1 MSKIKVLDKV
11 VTNRI
16 SAGEVVEKPASII
29 KELIENSID
38 AGATRITVEIE
49 NGGISRIA
57 ITDNGHGM
65 DKDDLTLSIMAHATS
80 KISSV
85 DDLDAIKTLGFRGE
99 ALASIAAVSKLEI
112 ISKTANQELGHKL
125 ISSGGEIEKIEP
137 VACPT
142 GTSVEV
148 NTLFFNTPV
157 RAKFLRKPKT
167 EEADITDY
175 VERMMLAYPHIAFKY
190 IVDDKI
196 IYNTTGGGLLDNI
209 YTIYGKEVA
218 QGVQG
223 VDFEYG
229 DFRITGF
236 VGKPEI
242 AKPNRNYQTLF
253 VGGRYVKN
261 FMISSAIQNA
271 YEHYL
276 MKNKFAF
283 FVLSLHIDPSNV
295 DVNVHPNKL
304 EVKFDKPNQIFTAF
318 YACAC
323 DALGKMDQTK
333 NITLVEQETE
343 QAQQNVQLDTL
354 PQNVGASFEKQ
365 PSQPQIEQ
373 VNLFENVQTDL
384 KNQTVDASSFKF
396 NQNSITNTRPVE
408 VLIETKSIKTT
419 AEQEQ
424 KQIEEI
430 KEHQIEKP
438 TPTQQEKN
446 LLFVADYRLVGT
458 LFNTYNI
465 FESGE
470 NVYFIDQ
477 HAAHE
482 RILYDKYMQELATQK
497 IATQNLLVP
506 FVISVKDS
514 EREFLEEYL
523 PLLTSI
529 GFEIELFGT
538 NAFKVLA
545 VPYIFADLSLDK
557 FFADVLSDYASFA
570 KKPMDYIKIVI
581 ATKACKAAVKA
592 GHKLT
597 DDEITMLFEK
607 IKQGV
612 LLCPH
617 GRPFVMKL
625 EKTQV
630 EKWFK
635 RVL

>member
-218 QGVQG
+218 QGVQE

-557 FFADVLSDYASFA
+557 FFADVLSDYASFT

>member
-1 MSKIKVLDKV
+1 
-11 VTNRI
+11 
-16 SAGEVVEKPASII
+16 
-29 KELIENSID
+29 
-38 AGATRITVEIE
+38 
-49 NGGISRIA
+49 
-57 ITDNGHGM
+57 
-65 DKDDLTLSIMAHATS
+65 
-80 KISSV
+80 
-85 DDLDAIKTLGFRGE
+85 
-99 ALASIAAVSKLEI
+99 
-112 ISKTANQELGHKL
+112 
-125 ISSGGEIEKIEP
+125 
-137 VACPT
+137 
-142 GTSVEV
+142 
-148 NTLFFNTPV
+148 
-157 RAKFLRKPKT
+157 
-167 EEADITDY
+167 
-175 VERMMLAYPHIAFKY
+175 
-190 IVDDKI
+190 
-196 IYNTTGGGLLDNI
+196 
-209 YTIYGKEVA
+209 
-218 QGVQG
+218 
-223 VDFEYG
+223 
-229 DFRITGF
+229 
-236 VGKPEI
+236 
-242 AKPNRNYQTLF
+242 
-253 VGGRYVKN
+253 
-261 FMISSAIQNA
+261 
-271 YEHYL
+271 
-276 MKNKFAF
+276 
-283 FVLSLHIDPSNV
+283 
-295 DVNVHPNKL
+295 
-304 EVKFDKPNQIFTAF
+304 
-318 YACAC
+318 
-323 DALGKMDQTK
+323 MDQTK